1 MGHVFPG
8 ASNAASIWP
17 RRGTA
22 NASRRRSNARWRSS
36 RRSRTRGSASASTS
50 TYADIAPTTA
60 KIVRFLLLLPGGD
73 KVAGLRD
80 MQATESRGQL
90 VAGEALYQLH
100 WIYFWYERQPG
111 RGLDALERLSARYPG
126 NPHFLQRIGEVQ
138 VEYFHDAAGSLAA
151 WQRLADTAGSSGVP
165 QVAEVRGRLGAAAQL
180 DALFETDRGVSEVRR
195 VMALAPS
202 RPVGG
207 LARAHLL
214 LGQMLDRLG
223 QREEAVAAYRAAAAA
238 PVPNDDPDRIGA
250 QTRRGLSRAPDAAG
264 AHGYRVSLAGW
275 RAFES
280 GDEST
285 AAAEL
290 SRARTLAPTDAMIR
304 VRLARVTARTEADH
318 ALGEFDAV
326 IASRPQGTPVALTA
340 AYLWSAELLEARGA
354 RAQALDRYRAA
365 TRVFAGDSRMAAVA
379 RKALARLNAE

>member
-1 MGHVFPG
+1 M
-8 ASNAASIWP
+8 
-17 RRGTA
+17 
-22 NASRRRSNARWRSS
+22 
-36 RRSRTRGSASASTS
+36 
-50 TYADIAPTTA
+50 
-60 KIVRFLLLLPGGD
+60 
-73 KVAGLRD
+73 
-80 MQATESRGQL
+80 
-90 VAGEALYQLH
+90 
-100 WIYFWYERQPG
+100 
-111 RGLDALERLSARYPG
+111 
-126 NPHFLQRIGEVQ
+126 
-138 VEYFHDAAGSLAA
+138 
-151 WQRLADTAGSSGVP
+151 P

-180 DALFETDRGVSEVRR
+180 DALFETDRGVPEVRR
-195 VMALAPS
+195 VLALAPS

-214 LGQMLDRLG
+214 LGHMLDRLG
-223 QREEAVAAYRAAAAA
+223 QREEAMTAYRAATAA
-238 PVPNDDPDRIGA
+238 PLPNDDPDRIGA

-280 GDEST
+280 SDQST

-326 IASRPQGTPVALTA
+326 IASRPQVTPVALTA

-365 TRVFAGDSRMAAVA
+365 TRVFAGDSRLAAVA
-379 RKALARLNAE
+379 RKALARLDAE